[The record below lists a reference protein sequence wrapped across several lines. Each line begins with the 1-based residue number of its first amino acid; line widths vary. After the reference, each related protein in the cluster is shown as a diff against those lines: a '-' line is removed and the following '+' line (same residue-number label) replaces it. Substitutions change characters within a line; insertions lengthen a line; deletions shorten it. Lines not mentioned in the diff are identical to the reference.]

1 MEELFIDKFISGLLG
16 EIKCKRLELPTLPEV
31 ALRIG
36 ETIDDPD
43 ASAAQIAKIISIDAA
58 LSARLLQAAN
68 SPLFRGRDPVSNI
81 KAAITRL
88 GAKQVKTLI
97 NSLVIEQVFQSTGPA
112 VINTMMKQLWLHS
125 MQVAAISYV
134 FAERFTKLQPDI
146 AMLAG
151 LIHDI
156 GALPIVSY
164 ASKHPE
170 LVQDSEMLSS
180 VADKLHTQ
188 IGKLVLE
195 GWNFPPELVAVAA
208 EHEEYERVSE
218 PSPDYVD
225 IVMIANL
232 HAYVGKGHDY
242 VGKKQASNKVDWH
255 DIPAFKELGL
265 TPEESMETLEE
276 ARGEVQEVLSML
288 KV

>member
-1 MEELFIDKFISGLLG
+1 VDAQFIDKFIDGLLE
-16 EIKCKRLELPTLPEV
+16 EIKHKRLDLPTLPEV
-31 ALRIG
+31 AIKVG
-36 ETIDDPD
+36 ETVDDPD
-43 ASAAQIAKIISIDAA
+43 SSAAQLAKVISIDAA
-58 LSARLLQAAN
+58 LTARLLQAAN
-68 SPLFRGRDPVSNI
+68 SPLFRGKDQIDNI

-97 NSLVIEQVFQSTGPA
+97 NSIVVEQVFQSKGTPTISA
-112 VINTMMKQLWLHS
+112 ILKKQWIHS

-134 FAERFTKLQPDI
+134 FAQRFTKLKPDI

-156 GALPIVSY
+156 GTLPILAY
-164 ASKHPE
+164 AGRFPE
-170 LVQDSEMLSS
+170 LKNDQEQLLS
-180 VADKLHTQ
+180 VTYLLHTQ

-195 GWNFPPELVAVAA
+195 GWNFPPELIAVAA
-208 EHEEYERVSE
+208 EHEKYDRVSD

-232 HAYVGKGHDY
+232 HTYI
-242 VGKKQASNKVDWH
+242 GKKHASTETDWTE
-255 DIPAFKELGL
+255 IPAFKALGL
-265 TPEESMETLEE
+265 TPEESMAALEE
-276 ARGEVQEVLSML
+276 ARTEVQEVLDML